1 MVRGFF
7 VSNDEVAGTP
17 SLRRPVKLIIFIV
30 VIPLLLSLVKYLVF
44 FNEVFFRLIQQKF
57 LTCLGYCTPHL
68 FALFR
73 AVE

>member
-7 VSNDEVAGTP
+7 VGDDKIAGRP
-17 SLRRPVKLIIFIV
+17 SLRRPVKLVIFIV
-30 VIPLLLSLVKYLVF
+30 VISLLLHLFKHLVF

-68 FALFR
+68 FALLR